1 MKGVYQFIHELKLQ
15 ILSGISSNKVVITP
29 GFPIFLALIVLLVMP
44 FLVAQKYLD
53 INRAMIAVYSLLV
66 IGVLW
71 KFIRYIREKPSSR
84 LDEIS

>member
-1 MKGVYQFIHELKLQ
+1 MKGIYQFIRELKLK
-15 ILSGISSNKVVITP
+15 ILSGISSNKTVITP
-29 GFPIFLALIVLLVMP
+29 GFPIFLALIVLLIMP
-44 FLVAQKYLD
+44 FLVGQKYLD

-71 KFIRYIREKPSSR
+71 KFIRYLREKPSSR